1 MTRSRGALS
10 ITSINATYPHQV
22 ILVLTDWHRANLIRL
37 LTDRERLGGYSLWTG
52 KRHGIHDFNVAHFS
66 TKESQEEFIRL
77 YGGVPYDPSD
87 KKSGPWETYFA
98 RCESPIL

>member
-52 KRHGIHDFNVAHFS
+52 KRYGIHDFNVAHFS

-87 KKSGPWETYFA
+87 KKSKPWETYFA
-98 RCESPIL
+98 RCESPTL